1 MDHFK
6 ALSVGKWVRAQ
17 GRIEEDTFVRDL
29 VMMMSDIEEI
39 KRHLNKIKQKIS
51 VEFHLHT
58 SMSQMDGILILV
70 HMLNKLLNGAPSF
83 SSNRSQRSTSFS

>member
-1 MDHFK
+1 
-6 ALSVGKWVRAQ
+6 
-17 GRIEEDTFVRDL
+17 
-29 VMMMSDIEEI
+29 MMMSDIEEI
-39 KRHLNKIKQKIS
+39 KKTPKQDKAEDKR

-83 SSNRSQRSTSFS
+83 SSNRS